1 MVSCTLFSVPYMDII
16 LSTNDSFLP
25 LVYVLY
31 PSFSLTLMNS
41 EQFFV
46 VGTMA
51 IVISILAVILK
62 EGFQPSSINYEIY
75 YPLSLTHTYTR
86 VHAFIYEIKKCA
98 FLVTIC

>member
-16 LSTNDSFLP
+16 LSTKDSFLP

-46 VGTMA
+46 VGTVA
-51 IVISILAVILK
+51 IVIFMLAVILK

-75 YPLSLTHTYTR
+75 YPPSHTHIHTCEC
-86 VHAFIYEIKKCA
+86 IY
-98 FLVTIC
+98 L